1 MAEATIY
8 VEQSSPAQILRQ
20 LVLLAGIAASVALG
34 VYVFMWSRTPHFSML
49 YSDLSDRDMMQIA
62 DTLKAAQIPYQ
73 VESGGGAIMVDASK
87 LDDARMK
94 LAAAGLPKGS
104 ARGFEL
110 LDEKPAFGTSQFLER
125 ARYQHAIEGELARS
139 IGRIDNIR
147 AARVQI
153 AQPPDSVFARQRRES
168 SASVIVDL
176 YPGRNLTA
184 EQTSAISHLVSA
196 SVPSLAAERVTIVDS
211 RGNLLTGEGGDRAL
225 TRSSQHFDYSRRL
238 ELSYVNSIETI
249 LTPMVGPD
257 GVRAQVNADLDFT
270 QSEQTRESYDP
281 DAPSVRSERSLEEEH
296 TGEGSGGIP
305 GALSNSPAAAAA
317 APEQTPAAADAATSA
332 NPGAA
337 KPAANAAPTSNR
349 RKQST
354 RNYELDRTISHTK
367 PSLGA
372 IRRLSVAVVVRNPS
386 APLAPPAD
394 AKSKA
399 DDKQAPPAAAS
410 ITPEQIERMTQL
422 VKQAIG
428 FDLARGDTVSV
439 TAADFLTPPI
449 PEPLPARPMWQQ
461 PWVTEVGKQALGALF
476 VLFLVFGVLKP
487 TMKSMLAKPLLANA
501 ALAGPNGGA
510 GSALPGS
517 AAAGETGVP
526 ALSGSANHGGGNHS
540 NNSMGAS
547 GTSRLGNGAP
557 PHEDLDQV
565 KQMVAQDPRIA
576 AQVIKNWVGE

>member
-1 MAEATIY
+1 MAEATVY

-20 LVLLAGIAASVALG
+20 VVLMLGIAASVALG

-49 YSDLSDRDMMQIA
+49 YSDLSDRDLMQIA

-73 VESGGGAIMVDASK
+73 VESGGGAVMVDASK

-94 LAAAGLPKGS
+94 LAAAGLPRGT

-125 ARYQHAIEGELARS
+125 ARYQRAIEGELARS
-139 IGRIDNIR
+139 IARIDNIR

-211 RGNLLTGEGGDRAL
+211 RGNLLTGEGGDHAL
-225 TRSSQHFDYSRRL
+225 TVSSQRFDYSRRL
-238 ELSYVNSIETI
+238 ELSYVNSIEAI

-270 QSEQTRESYDP
+270 QTEQTRESYDP
-281 DAPSVRSERSLEEEH
+281 DGKSVRSERSLEEEH
-296 TGEGSGGIP
+296 SGEGQGGIP
-305 GALSNSPAAAAA
+305 GALSNSPPTTAA
-317 APEQTPAAADAATSA
+317 APEQTPAAT
-332 NPGAA
+332 
-337 KPAANAAPTSNR
+337 AANASPASAKPDAKVPTTSNR
-349 RKQST
+349 RTQST
-354 RNYELDRTISHTK
+354 RNYELDHTISHTK
-367 PSLGA
+367 PSMGS
-372 IRRLSVAVVVRNPS
+372 IRRLSVAVLVRNPS
-386 APLAPPAD
+386 APVVPDKKGKGKAKKD
-394 AKSKA
+394 A
-399 DDKQAPPAAAS
+399 QAAIAIA
-410 ITPEQIERMTQL
+410 PEQIEHMTQL

-439 TAADFLTPPI
+439 TAADFLAPPI
-449 PEPLPARPMWQQ
+449 PEPLPPQPIWQQ
-461 PWVTEVGKQALGALF
+461 PWVMDVGKQALGALF

-487 TMKSMLAKPLLANA
+487 TMKSMLAKPQLASAA
-501 ALAGPNGGA
+501 ALEAPGG
-510 GSALPGS
+510 GGLPALPGTTEG
-517 AAAGETGVP
+517 AAA
-526 ALSGSANHGGGNHS
+526 
-540 NNSMGAS
+540 AS
-547 GTSRLGNGAP
+547 LRTFGAP
-557 PHEDLDQV
+557 HENLEQLRQV
-565 KQMVAQDPRIA
+565 VAQDPRVA
-576 AQVIKNWVGE
+576 AQVIKGWVGD

>member
-1 MAEATIY
+1 MAEATVY

-20 LVLLAGIAASVALG
+20 VVLMLGIAASVALG

-49 YSDLSDRDMMQIA
+49 YSDLSDRDLMQIA

-73 VESGGGAIMVDASK
+73 VESGGGAVMVDASK

-94 LAAAGLPKGS
+94 LAAAGLPRGT

-125 ARYQHAIEGELARS
+125 ARYQRAIEGELARS
-139 IGRIDNIR
+139 IARIDNIR

-211 RGNLLTGEGGDRAL
+211 RGNLLTGEGGDHAL
-225 TRSSQHFDYSRRL
+225 TVSSQRFDYSRRL
-238 ELSYVNSIETI
+238 ELSYVNSIEAI

-270 QSEQTRESYDP
+270 QTEQTRESYDP
-281 DAPSVRSERSLEEEH
+281 DGKSVRSERSLEEEH
-296 TGEGSGGIP
+296 SGEGQGGIP
-305 GALSNSPAAAAA
+305 GALSNSPPTTAA
-317 APEQTPAAADAATSA
+317 APEQTPAAT
-332 NPGAA
+332 
-337 KPAANAAPTSNR
+337 AANAKPEAKVPTTSNR
-349 RKQST
+349 RTQST
-354 RNYELDRTISHTK
+354 RNYELDHTISHTK
-367 PSLGA
+367 PSMGS
-372 IRRLSVAVVVRNPS
+372 IRRLSVAVLVRNPS
-386 APLAPPAD
+386 APVVPDKKGKGKKD
-394 AKSKA
+394 A
-399 DDKQAPPAAAS
+399 QAATAIA
-410 ITPEQIERMTQL
+410 PEQIEHMTQL

-439 TAADFLTPPI
+439 TAADFLAPPI
-449 PEPLPARPMWQQ
+449 PEPLPPQPIWQQ
-461 PWVTEVGKQALGALF
+461 PWVMDVGKQALGALF

-487 TMKSMLAKPLLANA
+487 TMKSMLAKPQLASAA
-501 ALAGPNGGA
+501 ALEAPGG
-510 GSALPGS
+510 GGLPALPGTTGGS
-517 AAAGETGVP
+517 AAASLLTF
-526 ALSGSANHGGGNHS
+526 
-540 NNSMGAS
+540 
-547 GTSRLGNGAP
+547 GAP
-557 PHEDLDQV
+557 HENLEQLRQV
-565 KQMVAQDPRIA
+565 VAQDPRVA
-576 AQVIKNWVGE
+576 AQVIKGWVGD

>member
-1 MAEATIY
+1 MAEATVY

-20 LVLLAGIAASVALG
+20 AVLMIGIAASVALG

-73 VESGGGAIMVDASK
+73 IESGGGAVMVDASK

-94 LAAAGLPKGS
+94 LAAAGLPRGT

-139 IGRIDNIR
+139 IARIDNIR

-153 AQPPDSVFARQRRES
+153 AQPPDSVFTRQRRES

-196 SVPSLAAERVTIVDS
+196 SVPSLAAERVTVVDS

-225 TRSSQHFDYSRRL
+225 TVSSQRFDYSRRL
-238 ELSYVNSIETI
+238 ELSYVNSIEAI
-249 LTPMVGPD
+249 LTPMVGSD

-270 QSEQTRESYDP
+270 QTEQTRESYDP
-281 DAPSVRSERSLEEEH
+281 DAKSVRSERSLEEERS
-296 TGEGSGGIP
+296 GEGQGGIP
-305 GALSNSPAAAAA
+305 GALSNSPPTAAA
-317 APEQTPAAADAATSA
+317 APEQTPAAADAT
-332 NPGAA
+332 
-337 KPAANAAPTSNR
+337 AANASPASAKPEAKAPTTSNR
-349 RKQST
+349 RTQST
-354 RNYELDRTISHTK
+354 RNYELDHTISHTK
-367 PSLGA
+367 PSMGS
-372 IRRLSVAVVVRNPS
+372 IRRLSVAVLVRNPS
-386 APLAPPAD
+386 APVVPD
-394 AKSKA
+394 KKGKGKK
-399 DDKQAPPAAAS
+399 DDKKDAPAASVIA
-410 ITPEQIERMTQL
+410 PEQIEHMTQL

-439 TAADFLTPPI
+439 TAADFLAPPI
-449 PEPLPARPMWQQ
+449 PEPLPAQPIWQQ
-461 PWVTEVGKQALGALF
+461 PWVMDVGKQALGALF

-487 TMKSMLAKPLLANA
+487 TMKSMLAKPQLAAAA
-501 ALAGPNGGA
+501 ALEAPGG
-510 GSALPGS
+510 GGLPALPGTTEG
-517 AAAGETGVP
+517 AAA
-526 ALSGSANHGGGNHS
+526 
-540 NNSMGAS
+540 AS
-547 GTSRLGNGAP
+547 LLTFGAP
-557 PHEDLDQV
+557 HENLDQLRQV
-565 KQMVAQDPRIA
+565 VAQDPRVA
-576 AQVIKNWVGE
+576 AQVIKGWVGD

>member
-1 MAEATIY
+1 MAEATVY

-20 LVLLAGIAASVALG
+20 VVLMLGIAASVALG

-49 YSDLSDRDMMQIA
+49 YSDLSDRDLMQIA

-73 VESGGGAIMVDASK
+73 VESGGGAVMVDASK

-94 LAAAGLPKGS
+94 LAAAGLPRGT

-125 ARYQHAIEGELARS
+125 ARYQRAIEGELARS
-139 IGRIDNIR
+139 IARIDNIR

-211 RGNLLTGEGGDRAL
+211 RGNLLTGEGGDHAL
-225 TRSSQHFDYSRRL
+225 TVSSQRFDYSRRL
-238 ELSYVNSIETI
+238 ELSYVNSIEAI

-270 QSEQTRESYDP
+270 QTEQTRESYDP
-281 DAPSVRSERSLEEEH
+281 DGKSVRSERSLEEEH
-296 TGEGSGGIP
+296 SGEGQGGIP
-305 GALSNSPAAAAA
+305 GALSNSPPTTAA
-317 APEQTPAAADAATSA
+317 APEQTPAAT
-332 NPGAA
+332 
-337 KPAANAAPTSNR
+337 AANASPASAKPEAKVPTTSNR
-349 RKQST
+349 RTQST
-354 RNYELDRTISHTK
+354 RNYELDHTISHTK
-367 PSLGA
+367 PSMGS
-372 IRRLSVAVVVRNPS
+372 IRRLSVAVLVRNPS
-386 APLAPPAD
+386 APVVPDKKGKGKGKKD
-394 AKSKA
+394 A
-399 DDKQAPPAAAS
+399 QAATAIA
-410 ITPEQIERMTQL
+410 PEQIEHMTQL

-439 TAADFLTPPI
+439 TAADFLAPPI
-449 PEPLPARPMWQQ
+449 PEPLPPQPIWQQ
-461 PWVTEVGKQALGALF
+461 PWVMDVGKQALGALF

-487 TMKSMLAKPLLANA
+487 TMKSMLAKPQLASAA
-501 ALAGPNGGA
+501 ALEAPGG
-510 GSALPGS
+510 GGLPALPGTIEG
-517 AAAGETGVP
+517 AAA
-526 ALSGSANHGGGNHS
+526 
-540 NNSMGAS
+540 AS
-547 GTSRLGNGAP
+547 LRTFGAP
-557 PHEDLDQV
+557 HENLEQLRQV
-565 KQMVAQDPRIA
+565 VAQDPRVA
-576 AQVIKNWVGE
+576 AQVIKGWVGD

>member
-1 MAEATIY
+1 MAEATVY

-20 LVLLAGIAASVALG
+20 AVLMIGIAASVALG

-139 IGRIDNIR
+139 IARIDNIR

-211 RGNLLTGEGGDRAL
+211 RGNLLTGEGGDHAL
-225 TRSSQHFDYSRRL
+225 TVSSQRFDYSRRL
-238 ELSYVNSIETI
+238 ELSYVNSIEAI

-270 QSEQTRESYDP
+270 QTEQTRESYDP
-281 DAPSVRSERSLEEEH
+281 DAKSVRSERSLEEEH
-296 TGEGSGGIP
+296 SGEGQGGIP
-305 GALSNSPAAAAA
+305 GALSNSPPTTVA
-317 APEQTPAAADAATSA
+317 APEQIPAAANATAASTK
-332 NPGAA
+332 PEA
-337 KPAANAAPTSNR
+337 KAPTTSNR
-349 RKQST
+349 RTQST
-354 RNYELDRTISHTK
+354 RNYELDHTISHTK
-367 PSLGA
+367 PSTGS
-372 IRRLSVAVVVRNPS
+372 IRRLSVAVLVRNPS
-386 APLAPPAD
+386 VPVVPDKKGKGKKD
-394 AKSKA
+394 A
-399 DDKQAPPAAAS
+399 PAATA
-410 ITPEQIERMTQL
+410 IAPEQIEHMTQL

-439 TAADFLTPPI
+439 TAADFLAPPI
-449 PEPLPARPMWQQ
+449 PEPPPAQPIWQQ
-461 PWVTEVGKQALGALF
+461 PWVMDVGKQALGALF

-510 GSALPGS
+510 VSTLPGTAAAGVPALPGS
-517 AAAGETGVP
+517 T
-526 ALSGSANHGGGNHS
+526 NHGGGNHG

-547 GTSRLGNGAP
+547 GTSRLSNGAL